1 MSDLINLASY
11 AKKSVKLDKIVSS
24 TLIKALEQKDPIMSV
39 QFNKINEEALLM
51 KVVISSPFLQTIE
64 EDIELPFLKAIS
76 VMEAGLVK
84 LEDLEMRMKAFK
96 QYQVKHKYHVTVD
109 EAKYS
114 YNNHVYNEYEEDY
127 DGNYDGDG
135 YEFT

>member
-84 LEDLEMRMKAFK
+84 LEDLEIMMKAFK
-96 QYQVKHKYHVTVD
+96 QYRVKH
-109 EAKYS
+109 
-114 YNNHVYNEYEEDY
+114 NIM
-127 DGNYDGDG
+127 
-135 YEFT
+135 

>member
-64 EDIELPFLKAIS
+64 ENL
-76 VMEAGLVK
+76 
-84 LEDLEMRMKAFK
+84 
-96 QYQVKHKYHVTVD
+96 
-109 EAKYS
+109 
-114 YNNHVYNEYEEDY
+114 
-127 DGNYDGDG
+127 
-135 YEFT
+135 